1 MSIFSPIENLLGLRS
16 LMNQIAFSGRAASYI
31 LGLLLLFWNLSLSG
45 FASEPAQDEVAA
57 KGDSPP
63 VSIDAILLQPRVV
76 NIHNS
81 NRWQTVTLQAQL
93 KSGLLG
99 AEIPS
104 EQIRWKIINPEIA
117 RYESGRVIPVK
128 DGLTSLV
135 AQWISPEGVGY
146 VDAIPIR
153 VVDADKPAEWEFKH
167 HVQAVLARAGC
178 NSGACHGALAG
189 KGGFRLSLRGYDAV
203 ADHFTITTQD
213 RGRRIELA
221 EPAKSLLLTKP
232 SEGVPHK
239 GGLKLP
245 ADSYNYRVIADWIA
259 AGALIEPNTAS
270 PDIAAA
276 PDNSVI
282 SDSAPVKLERIEVL
296 PGRVIM
302 RQGDS
307 QQAIVLAHYSNGRT
321 EDVTHWAKFSASDES
336 VCQVDE
342 NGKVTIV
349 GYGEGAIVVWYDSRL
364 VLSRITVPFPNEV
377 VETQFATLQTGSLI
391 DRAVSQ
397 QLRELRLPPSPLCSD
412 SEFIRRA
419 YLDTIGMLPTTAE
432 VKSYVE
438 SVESNKREQ
447 LVDQLLSR
455 PEFVDYWSYKWSD
468 ILMINGTL
476 LRPEAIKAYYQ
487 WVRGSVEKNTPWD
500 QFVQEVVTAKGN
512 SLDQG
517 ATNFYALSQDPETM
531 TENACQ
537 AFLSLSIGCA
547 KCHNHPLEKWTNDQ
561 YYAMANMFA
570 RVRAKGWGGDSRSGD
585 GKRTLVVLERGDLI
599 QPSTGR
605 PQPPAPLDAPAM
617 DPNLPGDRREYLAQ
631 WMTSPDNPYFTKAV
645 VNRVWANFFGIGLVQ
660 PVDDLRISNP
670 ASNPEL
676 FEELAQYLAQE
687 KYDLKKLMRL
697 ILLSNTYALKSDTVT
712 GNELD
717 RKFFSHYYPK
727 RLMAEVMHDAI
738 CQVTEVPTKFEQI
751 EFPGADFAKT
761 EFYPEGTR
769 AVQLYDSAVRSYFL
783 KTFGRNQRRIVCDCE
798 RSDESSVVQVLH
810 LSNGTTVNEKLAAEK
825 SVIGSWLTE
834 NWEPERIV
842 EEAYWR
848 TISRAPATDE
858 RERFI
863 KELEAAPIQER
874 RQVVEDLLWALLSS
888 REFLFNH

>member
-1 MSIFSPIENLLGLRS
+1 MDSKMCLLSSRKNRVKLLIPLIKTTACCRATVWLLTVLWSLHVMSGSVVALAPSDDEQTLSPAERLLAVEG
-16 LMNQIAFSGRAASYI
+16 
-31 LGLLLLFWNLSLSG
+31 
-45 FASEPAQDEVAA
+45 
-57 KGDSPP
+57 
-63 VSIDAILLQPRVV
+63 ILLQPRVV
-76 NIHNS
+76 DIQNA

-99 AEIPS
+99 AEIPA
-104 EQIRWKIINPEIA
+104 EQIRWKITDPEIA
-117 RYESGRVIPVK
+117 KLESGRVIPLR

-153 VVDADKPAEWEFKH
+153 VTQAAKPAEWEFKH

-189 KGGFRLSLRGYDAV
+189 KGGFRLSLRGYDAM

-221 EPAKSLLLTKP
+221 DPAKSLLLTKP

-245 ADSYNYRVIADWIA
+245 VDSFNYRVIADWIA
-259 AGALIEPNTAS
+259 SG
-270 PDIAAA
+270 
-276 PDNSVI
+276 
-282 SDSAPVKLERIEVL
+282 APVEPVASVKLDRIEVL
-296 PGRVIM
+296 PGRVVM
-302 RQGDS
+302 RQGES
-307 QQAIVLAHYSNGRT
+307 QRMVVLAHYSNGRI
-321 EDVTHWAKFSASDES
+321 EDVTHWAKFSASDEA

-349 GYGEGAIVVWYDSRL
+349 GYGEGSVVVWYDSRL
-364 VLSRITVPFPNEV
+364 VLSRVTVPYPNEIH
-377 VETQFATLQTGSLI
+377 EGEFATLQTASLI
-391 DRAVSQ
+391 DRAVVQ

-412 SEFIRRA
+412 SEFVRRA
-419 YLDTIGMLPTTAE
+419 FLDTIGVLPTAAE
-432 VKSYVE
+432 VKQYMESSEPNKKELLVE
-438 SVESNKREQ
+438 H
-447 LVDQLLSR
+447 LLGR
-455 PEFVDYWSYKWSD
+455 PEFVDYWAYKWSD

-476 LRPEAIKAYYQ
+476 LRPDAIKAYYQ

-500 QFVQEVVTAKGN
+500 QFVREVITAKGN

-537 AFLSLSIGCA
+537 AFLALSIGCA

-599 QPSTGR
+599 QPSTGK
-605 PQPPAPLDAPAM
+605 PQPPAPLDAPAV
-617 DPNLPGDRREYLAQ
+617 DPNLPADRREYLAQ
-631 WMTSPDNPYFTKAV
+631 WMTAPDNPYFTKAV

-660 PVDDLRISNP
+660 PVDDLRVSNP

-676 FEELAQYLAQE
+676 FEQLSDYLAE
-687 KYDLKKLMRL
+687 ENYDLKKLMRL
-697 ILLSNTYALKSDTVT
+697 ILLSNAYALKSDTVS
-712 GNELD
+712 GNEQD
-717 RKFFSHYYPK
+717 HKFFSHYYPK

-738 CQVTEVPTKFEQI
+738 CQATAVPTKFEQI

-783 KTFGRNQRRIVCDCE
+783 KTFGRNQRRIVCECE

-810 LSNGTTVNEKLAAEK
+810 LSNGTTVNEKLASEK
-825 SVIGSWLTE
+825 SVIGQWLGE
-834 NWEPERIV
+834 NWEPNRIV

-848 TISRAPATDE
+848 TISRAPAESE
-858 RERFI
+858 RERFV
-863 KELEAAPIQER
+863 KELEAAPIEER

>member
-1 MSIFSPIENLLGLRS
+1 MIVLKMAQCFQIYQRCGLRQTGYS
-16 LMNQIAFSGRAASYI
+16 LLSISWLTSS
-31 LGLLLLFWNLSLSG
+31 LLLFILGIGPLATDLEG
-45 FASEPAQDEVAA
+45 REPALDD
-57 KGDSPP
+57 KGGATAQGTIVDG
-63 VSIDAILLQPRVV
+63 ILLQPRS
-76 NIHNS
+76 IEIQNS

-93 KSGLLG
+93 KNGLLG
-99 AEIPS
+99 AEVPT
-104 EQIRWKIINPEIA
+104 EQVRWKITNPEIA
-117 RYESGRVIPVK
+117 RLEGGKIIPLK

-135 AQWISPEGVGY
+135 AQWISPNGVGY

-153 VVDADKPAEWEFKH
+153 VTQADRPAEWEFKN

-221 EPAKSLLLTKP
+221 DPAKSLLLTKP

-245 ADSYNYRVIADWIA
+245 VDSYNYRVIADWIA
-259 AGALIEPNTAS
+259 AGAPAKPEAE
-270 PDIAAA
+270 
-276 PDNSVI
+276 
-282 SDSAPVKLERIEVL
+282 VKLERIEVL

-302 RQGDS
+302 RQGES
-307 QQAIVLAHYSNGRT
+307 QQMIVLAHYTNGRI
-321 EDVTHWAKFSASDES
+321 EDVTHWAKFSASDEA

-342 NGKVTIV
+342 HGKVTVV
-349 GYGEGAIVVWYDSRL
+349 GYGEGAVVVWYDSRL

-377 VETQFATLQTGSLI
+377 TESQFIALQSESFI
-391 DRAVSQ
+391 DRAVVQ
-397 QLRELRLPPSPLCSD
+397 QLRELRLPPSPVCSD
-412 SEFIRRA
+412 SEYVRRA
-419 YLDTIGMLPTTAE
+419 FIDTIGVLPTPDE
-432 VKSYVE
+432 VKQYVE
-438 SVESNKREQ
+438 SAEPNKKEK

-455 PEFVDYWSYKWSD
+455 PEFVDYWAYKWSD

-476 LRPEAIKAYYQ
+476 LRPDAIKSYYQ
-487 WVRGSVEKNTPWD
+487 FVRGSVEKNTPWD
-500 QFVQEVVTAKGN
+500 QFVREVITAKGN

-537 AFLSLSIGCA
+537 AFLALSIGCA

-599 QPSTGR
+599 QPSTGK
-605 PQPPAPLDAPAM
+605 PQPPAPLDAPAI
-617 DPNLPGDRREYLAQ
+617 DSNLTTDRREYLAQ

-645 VNRVWANFFGIGLVQ
+645 VNRVWANFFGVGLVQ
-660 PVDDLRISNP
+660 PVDDLRVSNP

-676 FEELAQYLAQE
+676 FVQLADFLAAE
-687 KYDLKKLMRL
+687 KYDLKKLMRV
-697 ILLSNTYALKSDTVT
+697 ILLSNTYALKSDTT
-712 GNELD
+712 AGNEQD

-738 CQVTEVPTKFEQI
+738 CQATAVPTKFEQI

-761 EFYPEGTR
+761 DFYPEGTR

-783 KTFGRNQRRIVCDCE
+783 KTFGRNQRRIVCECE

-810 LSNGTTVNEKLAAEK
+810 LSNGTTVNEKLTSEK
-825 SVIGSWLTE
+825 SIVGKWIGE
-834 NWEPERIV
+834 NWDPSRIV

-848 TISRAPATDE
+848 TISRAPAESE
-858 RERFI
+858 RERFV
-863 KELEAAPIQER
+863 KELEAAPSEER

>member
-1 MSIFSPIENLLGLRS
+1 MMDFKWNLLAR
-16 LMNQIAFSGRAASYI
+16 QFK
-31 LGLLLLFWNLSLSG
+31 LSLLGCSQVNSSLVRIALCMIG
-45 FASEPAQDEVAA
+45 FVLGSEAVTCAIDPADDAQKSTAGTQRQDVD
-57 KGDSPP
+57 G
-63 VSIDAILLQPRVV
+63 ITLQPRSVE
-76 NIHNS
+76 IQNS

-93 KSGLLG
+93 KTGLLG
-99 AEIPS
+99 GEIPS
-104 EQIRWKIINPEIA
+104 EQVRWKITNPEIA
-117 RYESGRVIPVK
+117 KLENGRVVPLK

-135 AQWISPEGVGY
+135 AQWISPAGVGY

-153 VVDADKPAEWEFKH
+153 ITQADKPAEWEFRN

-189 KGGFRLSLRGYDAV
+189 KGGFRLSLRGYDAL

-221 EPAKSLLLTKP
+221 DPGKSLLLTKP

-245 ADSYNYRVIADWIA
+245 IDSYNYRLIADWIA
-259 AGALIEPNTAS
+259 AGAPVEPEKS
-270 PDIAAA
+270 
-276 PDNSVI
+276 
-282 SDSAPVKLERIEVL
+282 VKLQRIEVL

-302 RQGDS
+302 RQGET
-307 QQAIVLAHYSNGRT
+307 QQMVVVAHYDNGRI
-321 EDVTHWAKFSASDES
+321 EDVTHWAKFTASDES

-342 NGKVTIV
+342 HGKVTIV
-349 GYGEGAIVVWYDSRL
+349 GYGEGAVVVWFDSRL
-364 VLSRITVPFPNEV
+364 VLSRVTVPFPSEV
-377 VETQFATLQTGSLI
+377 QESQFVSLQTANPI
-391 DRAVSQ
+391 DRLVAQ
-397 QLRELRLPPSPLCSD
+397 QLRELNLPPSPLCSD
-412 SEFIRRA
+412 GEFVRRA
-419 YLDTIGMLPTTAE
+419 YLDTIGVLPTAAE
-432 VKSYVE
+432 VKQYVE
-438 SVESNKREQ
+438 SGEPNKKEQ
-447 LVDQLLSR
+447 LVEHLLSR
-455 PEFVDYWSYKWSD
+455 PEFIDYWAYKWSD
-468 ILMINGTL
+468 MLMINGTL

-500 QFVQEVVTAKGN
+500 QLVREVITAKGN
-512 SLDQG
+512 SIDQG

-547 KCHNHPLEKWTNDQ
+547 KCHNHPLEKWTNNQ

-570 RVRAKGWGGDSRSGD
+570 RVRAKGWGGDSRNGD

-599 QPSTGR
+599 QPSTGK
-605 PQPPAPLDAPAM
+605 PQPPAPLDAPPI
-617 DPNLPGDRREYLAQ
+617 DPSLSTDRREYLAQ
-631 WMTSPDNPYFTKAV
+631 WMTAPENPYFTKAI
-645 VNRVWANFFGIGLVQ
+645 VNRIWANFFGIGLVQ
-660 PVDDLRISNP
+660 PIDDLRVSNP

-676 FEELAQYLAQE
+676 FEQLAQYVAEE
-687 KYDLKKLMRL
+687 KYDLRKLMRL
-697 ILLSNTYALKSDTVT
+697 ILLSNTYALKSDTVA
-712 GNELD
+712 GNEQD

-738 CQVTEVPTKFEQI
+738 CQVTAVPTKFEQI

-783 KTFGRNQRRIVCDCE
+783 KTFGRNQRRIVCECE

-810 LSNGTTVNEKLAAEK
+810 LSNGTTVNEKLASEK
-825 SVIGSWLTE
+825 SVIGEWLKE
-834 NWEPERIV
+834 NWEPQRIV

-848 TISRAPATDE
+848 SISRAPAESE
-858 RERFI
+858 RERFVR
-863 KELEAAPIQER
+863 ELEAAPIEER